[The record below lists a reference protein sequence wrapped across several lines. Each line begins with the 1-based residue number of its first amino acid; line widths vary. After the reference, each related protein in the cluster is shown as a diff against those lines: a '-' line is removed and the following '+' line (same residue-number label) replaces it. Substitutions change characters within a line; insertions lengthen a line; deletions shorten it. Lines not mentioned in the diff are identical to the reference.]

1 MWEYLLLGWG
11 FASAAA
17 IQPGPLQAFMLASVA
32 RVGWKRTLPAALAP
46 IVSDGPIILGVI
58 FLLGWLPEGWTNWLQ
73 AAGGVFLL
81 YLAWMSFQQWRLPP
95 ENGVDDDKPPRT
107 LLQAVVVNLLN
118 PSPYLAWSLVLG
130 PALLEAW
137 GKSYAFGIALL
148 AAFYGTLTL
157 GNALV
162 IVLFGTTQY
171 LTPKARH
178 NLLLVSAVFLAGLGV
193 FQLYKGLF
201 GG

>member
-11 FASAAA
+11 FAFAAV

-46 IVSDGPIILGVI
+46 IVSDGPIILGAI
-58 FLLGWLPEGWTNWLQ
+58 FLLRWLPGGWTSWLR
-73 AAGGVFLL
+73 AAGGIFLL
-81 YLAWMSFQQWRLPP
+81 YLAWRSFRQWQRSP
-95 ENGVDDDKPPRT
+95 ERGKEDTKPPRT

-118 PSPYLAWSLVLG
+118 PAPYLAWSLVLG
-130 PALLEAW
+130 PALMEAW
-137 GKSYAFGIALL
+137 GLSFTFGLALL
-148 AAFYGTLTL
+148 AAFYGTLTI

-162 IVLFGTTQY
+162 IILFGTTRY
-171 LTPKARH
+171 LNPQARH
-178 NLLLVSAVFLAGLGV
+178 NLILVSAVFLAGLGA
-193 FQLYKGLF
+193 FQLWRGLV